1 MWLASFSPPAFLD
14 TLGRK
19 LVKNIRSDEFP
30 IPTVAWTDQPNP
42 AACRRDIRV
51 ESLPAAESGHFPM
64 MSTAR
69 PTFLEFFAGGGM
81 AHVGLAGQFD
91 CAFANDLDPMK
102 CAVYRA
108 NFPDVPLEQ
117 GDVWNLN
124 AASLPSADLAWASFP
139 CQDLSLAGNRRGLNA
154 PRSGAFWGFWNVI
167 EKLGPRAPKTIVIE
181 NVAGLLSSHNG
192 RDFTAL
198 ITELADAG
206 FRVGAM
212 LIDAALFSPQSRPRL
227 FIIAHKGRIPVGLE
241 AENPDPVFHPPGLR
255 AAVDALPDTTHLAW
269 VRWRAPQPRTR
280 NTDLASLLDHNPPE
294 DAWRP
299 DAAARKLIDQ
309 MAPLHRQRVEAALE
323 NPGWNAGA
331 VFRRIRI
338 ENGQR
343 VQRAEVRYDGL
354 AGCLRTPA
362 GGSSKQL
369 LLVTENGRARLRAI
383 SAREAARLMGLDD
396 GYRLPASET
405 NGLKVVG
412 DGVSVPVVRWLG
424 QHLLAPLVS
433 GGSARAAA

>member
-1 MWLASFSPPAFLD
+1 MPS
-14 TLGRK
+14 
-19 LVKNIRSDEFP
+19 
-30 IPTVAWTDQPNP
+30 
-42 AACRRDIRV
+42 
-51 ESLPAAESGHFPM
+51 
-64 MSTAR
+64 AR
-69 PTFLEFFAGGGM
+69 PSFLEFFAGGGM
-81 AHVGLAGQFD
+81 AHVGLSGRFD

-102 CAVYRA
+102 CATYSA
-108 NFPDVPLEQ
+108 NFADVRIEQ
-117 GDVWNLN
+117 GDVWNLAP
-124 AASLPSADLAWASFP
+124 AALPTANLAWASFP
-139 CQDLSLAGNRRGLNA
+139 CQDLSLAGSRRGLNA

-167 EKLGPRAPKTIVIE
+167 EKLGARAPKTIVIE

-192 RDFTAL
+192 RDFTVL

-227 FIIAHKGRIPVGLE
+227 FIIAHKGRIPAGLE
-241 AENPDPVFHPPGLR
+241 AESPDPNFHPSKLR
-255 AAVDALPDTTHLAW
+255 AAVEALPDTTHLAW
-269 VRWRAPQPRTR
+269 VWWRLPQPTKR
-280 NTDLASLLDHNPPE
+280 NADLASLLDRNPPE
-294 DAWRP
+294 AMWRS
-299 DAAARKLIDQ
+299 AAATAKLIGQ

-323 NPGWNAGA
+323 NPNWNAGA

-338 ENGQR
+338 ENRQR
-343 VQRAEVRYDGL
+343 IQRAEIRYDGL

-369 LLVTENGRARLRAI
+369 LLVTENGHVRLRAV

-396 GYRLPASET
+396 NYRLPAAET
-405 NGLKVVG
+405 SALKVVG

-424 QHLLAPLVS
+424 EHLLAPLAT